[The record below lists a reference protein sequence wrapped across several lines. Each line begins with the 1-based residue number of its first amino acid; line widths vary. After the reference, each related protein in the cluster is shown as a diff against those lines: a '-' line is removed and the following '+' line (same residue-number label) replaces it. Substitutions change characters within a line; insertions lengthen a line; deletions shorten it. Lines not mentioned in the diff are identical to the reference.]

1 MNNGYCPK
9 RNIYITPVILLLHM
23 FQKYNLYKVLSLF
36 FENPLPKGGFQLR
49 EISRKVKIAPTS
61 VKRYLLELEKNKLII
76 KQTHRLHKYPL
87 YYANRDNDQFRF
99 YQKIHNLILIKE
111 SGLLD
116 YLSDECMP
124 NVIILFGSASKG
136 EDLIDSDL
144 DIFMECEEVK
154 LDLKKYEKIINRKIS
169 ILFNPNFSQ
178 FSTELKHNVIN
189 GIILKGYLKF

>member
-1 MNNGYCPK
+1 
-9 RNIYITPVILLLHM
+9 M

-87 YYANRDNDQFRF
+87 YYANRDNDQFKF
-99 YQKIHNLILIKE
+99 YKKIHNQIQIKE

-116 YLSDECMP
+116 YLSNECMP

-169 ILFNPNFSQ
+169 LLFNPNFSQ